1 MADARSAGI
10 APPDSGRILPIKATG
25 SVADTM
31 NMKPAA
37 GRIDS
42 PESRSMISPE
52 DVTVIIPTYNEV
64 DNLESICAA
73 ARAHGYRVLVVDDG
87 SPDGTGDMA
96 DALASGDVALDVLHR
111 PGKAGLGK
119 AYAAGFAA
127 ALDQGAQV
135 LIEMD
140 ADFSHDPADLPRLV
154 AAIEEGAALAIGS
167 RYVRGGG
174 TDDWPWYRQA
184 ISRGGNEYA
193 ALMLGLEVSDTTAG
207 FRAYTAA
214 AIKELDPGSC
224 DASGYAFQVEMTWRA
239 HDAGLVITEVP
250 IRFRD
255 RELGNS
261 KMSGAI
267 AIEAMTLITK
277 WGIAR
282 RLGPERGYAPGDADR
297 GA

>member
-1 MADARSAGI
+1 
-10 APPDSGRILPIKATG
+10 
-25 SVADTM
+25 M
-31 NMKPAA
+31 NMEPAA
-37 GRIDS
+37 SRVDS
-42 PESRSMISPE
+42 SENSPVTIPE
-52 DVTVIIPTYNEV
+52 DVTIIIPTYNEV
-64 DNLESICAA
+64 DNLEAICAA
-73 ARAHGYRVLVVDDG
+73 ARSHGYRVLVVDDG

-111 PGKAGLGK
+111 SEKAGLGT
-119 AYAAGFAA
+119 AYAAGFAK
-127 ALDQGAQV
+127 ALDRGARV
-135 LIEMD
+135 LVEMD

-154 AAIEEGAALAIGS
+154 AAIDAGADVAIGS

-193 ALMLGLEVSDTTAG
+193 AMMLGLDVADTTAG
-207 FRAYTAA
+207 FRAYTAE
-214 AIKELDPGSC
+214 AIKELDPSSC

-239 HDAGLVITEVP
+239 HEAGLVITEVP

-282 RLGPERGYAPGDADR
+282 RLGPGRGYAPGDADN
-297 GA
+297 GT